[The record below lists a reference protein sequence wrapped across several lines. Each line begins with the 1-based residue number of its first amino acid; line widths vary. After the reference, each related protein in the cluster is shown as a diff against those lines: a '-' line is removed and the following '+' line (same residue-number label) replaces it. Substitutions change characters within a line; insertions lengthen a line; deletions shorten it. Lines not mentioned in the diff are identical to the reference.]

1 MLKRTLPL
9 FFDNPSSVISS
20 PHQLPKVVW
29 VFFLG
34 LLLGKPIFAA
44 QLGAPEPTTSQVR
57 VFMAV
62 SLLDND
68 KKMVAATSSH
78 AALNPSDRPQLALV
92 SLLQAASANH
102 PSLRVSQGLV
112 SASLQDIEAAKRL
125 RWPEL
130 NLIAET
136 DSNRNSGASATRV
149 ARIQQNLWDFGRV
162 SAIVSEAQTKNTLA
176 EHRTNLQEQDLHL
189 QVISAWQQMRNATLR
204 LRYAEQYTQLLNSY
218 LAQMQRR
225 VAALASPSIDL
236 ELVQSRVLQAQV
248 EQTSAKVQL
257 EQSVFLLEELSG
269 LSQLSRAVEHVQP
282 IPSLQFFQQKHTPF
296 LQFDWSAATNQ
307 HPAVLAAQAEYKSSS
322 QQIDIQKAE
331 LLPQIYFRL
340 DKPLGTTQF
349 NNNTRESWFIGLSYS
364 PGAGFSGLSQ
374 VQSQVL
380 RAQAA
385 LDQISVTQLSI
396 TRDIRNDLREYTGA
410 LNRLASQEQSLEGA
424 QKVLESYQR
433 QFQAGRKSWLDL
445 LNAARE
451 LSQTQYGLAD
461 TQATLEGA
469 LHRLKLRSQQ
479 LTPSSRLAH

>member
-1 MLKRTLPL
+1 MLKCTLSL
-9 FFDNPSSVISS
+9 FFGNPSSVISL
-20 PHQLPKVVW
+20 PHQLLKVVL
-29 VFFLG
+29 VFFLI
-34 LLLGKPIFAA
+34 LYLCPPVSATNLGSQSTSPPLT
-44 QLGAPEPTTSQVR
+44 LG
-57 VFMAV
+57 
-62 SLLDND
+62 
-68 KKMVAATSSH
+68 
-78 AALNPSDRPQLALV
+78 PSDPPQLALA
-92 SLLQAASANH
+92 SLLRAASANH
-102 PSLRVSQGLV
+102 PSLRVSQGFV

-136 DSNRNSGASATRV
+136 DSKRNSGAGATKV

-162 SAIVSEAQTKNTLA
+162 SAIVSEAQTKNALE
-176 EHRTNLQEQDLHL
+176 EHRRNLQEQDLHL

-236 ELVQSRVLQAQV
+236 ELIQSRVLQAQV
-248 EQTSAKVQL
+248 EQANAKVQL
-257 EQSVFLLEELSG
+257 EQSIFLLEELSG
-269 LSQLSRAVEHVQP
+269 LSQLSRALEHVEP
-282 IPSLQFFQQKHTPF
+282 IPSLQFFQHKHAPF
-296 LQFDWSAATNQ
+296 LQFDWTAAANQ
-307 HPAVLAAQAEYKSSS
+307 HPSVLAAQAEYQASN
-322 QQIDIQKAE
+322 QQINIQKAG

-340 DKPLGTTQF
+340 DKPLGTTQL

-385 LDQISVTQLSI
+385 LDQINVTQLSI
-396 TRDIRNDLREYTGA
+396 TRDMRNDLREYTSA

-461 TQATLEGA
+461 TQAALEGV
-469 LHRLKLRSQQ
+469 LHRLKLRSQH
-479 LTPSSRLAH
+479 LAPLGRIAH